1 VEEAAKAGIEHIV
14 FVLTHGQEAIGH
26 YFDRLP
32 ELEQRLKIRGDLE
45 ILEQM
50 VEISEMAEISYV
62 YQKQQ
67 LGPGHAV
74 LAARS
79 AIGSEP
85 FAVFFPDD
93 LIISEVP
100 TIGTMIEMF
109 NEHRQNVIA
118 VSRVEDETIP
128 SKGIINPQLL
138 KDNVYQVIDLIEK
151 PSIQD
156 APSNLAIV
164 GRYVLTADIF
174 DALESLRPS
183 TGGEIWLTDAISE
196 LLKTQKVLGYEFPGI
211 QFDVGTPLGLQMASV
226 YEALRRDDTSEQF
239 RTWLNGIL

>member
-1 VEEAAKAGIEHIV
+1 
-14 FVLTHGQEAIGH
+14 
-26 YFDRLP
+26 
-32 ELEQRLKIRGDLE
+32 
-45 ILEQM
+45 
-50 VEISEMAEISYV
+50 
-62 YQKQQ
+62 
-67 LGPGHAV
+67 
-74 LAARS
+74 
-79 AIGSEP
+79 
-85 FAVFFPDD
+85 
-93 LIISEVP
+93 
-100 TIGTMIEMF
+100 
-109 NEHRQNVIA
+109 
-118 VSRVEDETIP
+118 
-128 SKGIINPQLL
+128 
-138 KDNVYQVIDLIEK
+138 VIDLIEK

-174 DALESLRPS
+174 DALESLKPS